1 MAQEEIGLTTGVNED
16 LRQTSCTPGP
26 DLTPNPLSEVD
37 NARPNGEAPALVSQA
52 VVRLVEGEDSGIRG
66 FGGVAHEASG
76 GMGVQTNHEEERE
89 VVRVPEG
96 LETLVANL
104 VVSRGVHED
113 HDQKHEVP
121 RDASSLLIVDVEGD
135 LGPDLCGRNTMM
147 SLRAATKAHVV
158 TYGYAQR

>member
-1 MAQEEIGLTTGVNED
+1 MVSINRLTARVDKD

-96 LETLVANL
+96 LEALVADL
-104 VVSRGVHED
+104 VMRRGVHED
-113 HDQKHEVP
+113 HDEEHEVTT
-121 RDASSLLIVDVEGD
+121 DASCLRVVNLQGGVGA
-135 LGPDLCGRNTMM
+135 DLCRQEVNGSMRCD
-147 SLRAATKAHVV
+147 AV
-158 TYGYAQR
+158 GG